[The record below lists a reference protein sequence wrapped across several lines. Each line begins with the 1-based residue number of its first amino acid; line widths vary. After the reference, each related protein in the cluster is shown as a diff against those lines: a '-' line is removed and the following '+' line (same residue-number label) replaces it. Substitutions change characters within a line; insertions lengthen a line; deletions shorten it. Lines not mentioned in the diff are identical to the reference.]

1 MHFTNQEIEE
11 IILLI
16 NQRMNGYTTGL
27 IAASEY
33 TKGIILSLYEI
44 PLETTAKNIT
54 CKKLLR
60 KKRALKH
67 HLFSSP
73 PIFIEKEV
81 LNKLFSDMKQ
91 NYEKRIKILEKEV
104 KVLKKGKHYDT
115 EA

>member
-1 MHFTNQEIEE
+1 MRFTNQEIEE

-27 IAASEY
+27 KAAAEY
-33 TKGIILSLYEI
+33 TNGVILSLYEI

-54 CKKLLR
+54 CRKLLR
-60 KKRALKH
+60 KKGTLKH
-67 HLFSSP
+67 HIFSSP

-81 LNKLFSDMKQ
+81 LNKLFSDIKH
-91 NYEKRIKILEKEV
+91 NYKKRIEVLEKEI
-104 KVLKKGKHYDT
+104 KVLKKGKHHDS